1 MQDADGRTR
10 KFMKTGILAMQG
22 AFHKHKLVMESLG
35 AETLEVRTNDELL
48 SVDCLII
55 PGGEST
61 VMGKLLVKNNLMGT
75 LRSRIQDGMPVF
87 GTCAGMIIMSRV
99 IEGMDQP
106 SLEVMDITVERN
118 AYGRQLESFETDL
131 DIPAIT
137 GGPFPGIFI
146 RSPKIVSTG
155 AGVDILSELDS
166 VPVLV
171 RQKNMLAASFH
182 PELSGDTRIHEYF
195 ASMVKQL

>member
-1 MQDADGRTR
+1 
-10 KFMKTGILAMQG
+10 MKAGVLAMQG

-61 VMGKLLVKNNLMGT
+61 VMGKLLVKNNLMKT
-75 LRSRIQDGMPVF
+75 LRARILDGMPVF
-87 GTCAGMIIMSRV
+87 GTCAGMILMSRV

-118 AYGRQLESFETDL
+118 AYGRQLESFETEL
-131 DIPAIT
+131 EVSAIA

-146 RSPKIVSTG
+146 RAPKIVSTG
-155 AGVDILSELDS
+155 NGVEVLAELDS

-182 PELSGDTRIHEYF
+182 PELTGDRRIHEFF
-195 ASMVKQL
+195 ASMVK

>member
-1 MQDADGRTR
+1 MQAGDGKVNT
-10 KFMKTGILAMQG
+10 KMKAGVLAMQG

-61 VMGKLLVKNNLMGT
+61 VMGKLLVKNNLMKT
-75 LRSRIQDGMPVF
+75 LRARILDGMPVF
-87 GTCAGMIIMSRV
+87 GTCAGMILMSRV

-118 AYGRQLESFETDL
+118 AYGRQLESFETEL
-131 DIPAIT
+131 EVSAIA

-146 RSPKIVSTG
+146 RAPKIVSTG
-155 AGVDILSELDS
+155 NGVEVLAELDS

-182 PELSGDTRIHEYF
+182 PELTGDRRIHEFF
-195 ASMVKQL
+195 ASMVK